1 MSTCPQCNSS
11 FAAARSKL
19 YCSTTCQ
26 SKAAN
31 ERTNARRGV
40 KTPRR
45 ALTLI
50 RSEDPSHGQPPPRAE
65 GVLKPLEIEW
75 LDCWPDLH
83 RAVAGRL
90 NQTKAGESIRRED
103 ATGNDRQPL
112 AHAVFVDGHWLGKVR
127 QRGAV
132 VWPPNVWAVSKPRR
146 SRRAP
151 SRRPAGAC
159 RRDAAPRRLI
169 SNQEHVNDLPH
180 PNLVANGIEALSES
194 DKAAFLALS
203 VIGSDGRHGVGGGSR
218 SLLKHGADPL
228 DRLRASFAEGN
239 ILPVT
244 LAAITRSAN
253 IPASIRG
260 DRGS

>member
-40 KTPRR
+40 KTPRP

-146 SRRAP
+146 SP
-151 SRRPAGAC
+151 SSAISAAC
-159 RRDAAPRRLI
+159 RSLSPRRC
-169 SNQEHVNDLPH
+169 SSPPDLKSGTCERF
-180 PNLVANGIEALSES
+180 AASES
-194 DKAAFLALS
+194 CRQ
-203 VIGSDGRHGVGGGSR
+203 RH
-218 SLLKHGADPL
+218 
-228 DRLRASFAEGN
+228 
-239 ILPVT
+239 
-244 LAAITRSAN
+244 
-253 IPASIRG
+253 
-260 DRGS
+260 